1 MRRRELLSSSFG
13 LPLVAGAA
21 SLAGCAGD
29 PLVDADAPAASRGPL
44 TPWRVVSGGFLTPP
58 PQPGQLPRPG
68 TGMFVKLVA
77 PTAIALRGPDLL
89 VADAGSGRVWRIDPA
104 FNHASGIAGVP
115 VTPQTALMLGPD
127 LSAWVLDAGAR
138 QVLRFARDGRLLQTY
153 RIDTALPAP
162 VALALADGGATLLV
176 ADGMGAQW
184 GEQRSPAGLGV
195 RVAPRAGAGDG
206 ATRVGSVDAIV
217 AAGRELVV
225 LDRLAAT
232 VHRVA
237 RDGRVLA
244 TLGRGEL
251 VQPSAMAVDRE
262 GRIFVVDDA
271 QRALV
276 VLREGLPA
284 RRFGA
289 AELGLQ
295 RIGAVALDE
304 RVLAL
309 ADAPLGQVQLFLI
322 AAGDWP

>member
-1 MRRRELLSSSFG
+1 MTLRRRSLCTAL
-13 LPLVAGAA
+13 A
-21 SLAGCAGD
+21 SLPAVPWLASCASD
-29 PLVDADAPAASRGPL
+29 PAAVDATEPASRGPL
-44 TPWRVVSGGFLTPP
+44 SAWRVVSGGFLTPP
-58 PQPGQLPRPG
+58 PQPGQLPRPV

-89 VADAGSGRVWRIDPA
+89 VADAGTSRVWRIDPA
-104 FNHASGIAGVP
+104 FNHASGIAGAP
-115 VTPQTALMLGPD
+115 VTPLTALMLGPD

-153 RIDTALPAP
+153 RIDTALPSP

-184 GEQRSPAGLGV
+184 GEQRSPTGLGV
-195 RVAPRAGAGDG
+195 RIAPKVADGGAG
-206 ATRVGSVDAIV
+206 TRVSGVDAI
-217 AAGRELVV
+217 ALAGDDLIV
-225 LDRLAAT
+225 LDRLAAA

-251 VQPSAMAVDRE
+251 VQPSALAVDRE
-262 GRIFVVDDA
+262 GRSFVVDSG

-276 VLREGLPA
+276 VLREGAPA
-284 RRFGA
+284 RRFDA
-289 AELGLQ
+289 AALGLQ
-295 RIGAVALDE
+295 RIGGIAVDE

-309 ADAPLGQVQLFLI
+309 SDPLLGQVALFLI
-322 AAGDWP
+322 APGAWS

>member
-1 MRRRELLSSSFG
+1 MRRRALLLSLGTPFA
-13 LPLVAGAA
+13 AGGA
-21 SLAGCAGD
+21 SLAGCA
-29 PLVDADAPAASRGPL
+29 ADPAAVAERSAAARAPL
-44 TPWRVVSGGFLTPP
+44 TPWRVVSGGFLAPP

-68 TGMFVKLVA
+68 TGMFVKLIA

-89 VADAGSGRVWRIDPA
+89 VADAGNGRVWRVDPA
-104 FNHASGIAGVP
+104 FNRAIGIAGVP

-153 RIDTALPAP
+153 RIDTSLPSP

-184 GEQRSPAGLGV
+184 GEQRSPSGLGV
-195 RVAPRAGAGDG
+195 RVAPRAGAGG
-206 ATRVGSVDAIV
+206 GMRVTGVDAIATV
-217 AAGRELVV
+217 GDGLVV
-225 LDRLAAT
+225 LDRLGAV
-232 VHRVA
+232 VHRIA

-251 VQPSAMAVDRE
+251 AQPSAMAVDRE
-262 GRIFVVDDA
+262 GRIYVVDA
-271 QRALV
+271 GQRTLV
-276 VLREGLPA
+276 VLHEGMPA
-284 RRFGA
+284 RRFDA
-289 AELGLQ
+289 AALGVQ
-295 RIGAVALDE
+295 RIGGIAIDE

-309 ADAPLGQVQLFLI
+309 ADSLAGRVQLVLM

>member
-1 MRRRELLSSSFG
+1 MTLRRRSMCTALAC
-13 LPLVAGAA
+13 LPLLPW
-21 SLAGCAGD
+21 LAGCASD
-29 PLVDADAPAASRGPL
+29 PAASDAPEPASRGPL
-44 TPWRVVSGGFLTPP
+44 SPWRVVSGGFLTPP

-89 VADAGSGRVWRIDPA
+89 VADAGTSRVWRIDPA
-104 FNHASGIAGVP
+104 FNHASGIAGAP
-115 VTPQTALMLGPD
+115 VTPLTALMLGPD

-153 RIDTALPAP
+153 RIDTALPSP

-184 GEQRSPAGLGV
+184 GEQRSPSGLGV
-195 RVAPRAGAGDG
+195 RIAPKAADGGAG
-206 ATRVGSVDAIV
+206 TRVSGVDAI
-217 AAGRELVV
+217 ALAGDDLVV
-225 LDRLAAT
+225 LDRLAAA

-251 VQPSAMAVDRE
+251 VQPSALAVDRD
-262 GRIFVVDDA
+262 GRIFVVDGG
-271 QRALV
+271 QRTLV
-276 VLREGLPA
+276 VLREGAPA
-284 RRFGA
+284 RRFDA
-289 AELGLQ
+289 AALGLQ
-295 RIGAVALDE
+295 RIGGIAVDE

-309 ADAPLGQVQLFLI
+309 SDPLLGQVALFLV
-322 AAGDWP
+322 APGAWT

>member
-1 MRRRELLSSSFG
+1 MTLRRRHLCAAL
-13 LPLVAGAA
+13 A
-21 SLAGCAGD
+21 SLPAVPWLDGCASD
-29 PLVDADAPAASRGPL
+29 PAAVEAAEPASRGPL
-44 TPWRVVSGGFLTPP
+44 SAWRVVSGGFLTPP

-89 VADAGSGRVWRIDPA
+89 VADAGTSRVWRIDPA
-104 FNHASGIAGVP
+104 FNHASGIAGAP
-115 VTPQTALMLGPD
+115 VTPLTALTLGSD

-153 RIDTALPAP
+153 RIAAALPSP

-184 GEQRSPAGLGV
+184 GEQRSPTGLGV
-195 RVAPRAGAGDG
+195 VIAPRAADGGAG
-206 ATRVGSVDAIV
+206 TRISGVDAM
-217 AAGRELVV
+217 ALVGDDLLV
-225 LDRLAAT
+225 LDRLAAA

-251 VQPSAMAVDRE
+251 VQPNALAVDRD
-262 GRIFVVDDA
+262 GRIFVVDGG
-271 QRALV
+271 QRALI
-276 VLREGLPA
+276 VLREGTPA
-284 RRFGA
+284 RRFDA
-289 AELGLQ
+289 AALGLQ
-295 RIGAVALDE
+295 RIGGVAVDE

-309 ADAPLGQVQLFLI
+309 SDPLLGQVALFLI
-322 AAGDWP
+322 APGAWS